1 MDQHSLHRGFSCVC
15 EHAHDEVCSRRH
27 VAASVS
33 TCFKRNL
40 GFKSQGAIELRE
52 ENKRELLNARPCIK
66 NTRTKG

>member
-15 EHAHDEVCSRRH
+15 KHAHDEVCSRRH

-40 GFKSQGAIELRE
+40 GFKSHKEQLSCE
-52 ENKRELLNARPCIK
+52 KK
-66 NTRTKG
+66 TKGSC